1 MKKTIFFLSLLCF
14 MLSAASFASA
24 QTTVATRKIAAGV
37 IYRQE
42 ITVGANPLVVNIL
55 NADLNAPGVKI
66 RTGLALDCVSLTG
79 AAKGREPLQNTAI
92 RNKALAAINADFF
105 PYTGDPVGLAI
116 RDGELVSEPLEW
128 RVCMSITD
136 AAVQFGVLAPAGVLM
151 TGDGFALAPLAGV
164 NRVPRGSEI
173 VCLTP
178 VYAATPA
185 LESDAAV
192 MLVRKVSSPLRPSL
206 TIRGEVESVTDLR
219 AGTPLPRCPVNSVL
233 IVAIGKDKAA
243 LPERFKASD
252 TAQFRFDLVMN
263 SPAPT
268 RGRYASRAKTLRPKA
283 ASPVWQDAQ
292 QAVSG
297 GPWLV
302 RDGKILVD
310 GDAEDFPA
318 AEFVAKRHP
327 RTAVG
332 VTKDRH
338 LLLVTVDGRQ
348 SQSVGMS
355 LNELAKF
362 MLQLGAVQAMNLDG
376 GGSTSMFVGGGI
388 VNGPS
393 DGTLRPIADSLLL
406 YADEPKTLARTDYHI
421 APTGENGVNV
431 QVGDTVNLRIEDANG
446 KPPPPDVPVVWGT
459 DRGLGWITQ
468 SGVFRSVRPGSAQI
482 VAKVGA
488 AQVRVPVFILSGAV
502 AALTAKFAPL
512 PNNPPDRSLLIVTAK
527 DKFGN
532 PVVGANLVLK
542 IFGGEANDKPVTDAD
557 GTARIEIV
565 WDALPEARKLTV
577 RSGAAP
583 AITLKTELK

>member
-1 MKKTIFFLSLLCF
+1 MKKMLF
-14 MLSAASFASA
+14 LSAALLWAASLASA
-24 QTTVATRKIAAGV
+24 QTTISTRKIAEGV

-66 RTGLALDCVSLTG
+66 RTGLALDAISLTG
-79 AAKGREPLQNTAI
+79 ATKGREPLQNTAI

-105 PYTGDPVGLAI
+105 PYTSDPVGLAI
-116 RDGELVSEPLEW
+116 RDGELISEPLEW
-128 RVCMSITD
+128 RVCMSVTD

-151 TGDGFALAPLAGV
+151 TGDGFALTALAGV
-164 NRVPRGSEI
+164 NRVPHGSEI

-178 VYAATPA
+178 VYAASPA
-185 LESDAAV
+185 LDSDAAV
-192 MLVRKVSSPLRPSL
+192 MLIRKVSSPLRPSL
-206 TIRGEVESVTDLR
+206 TIRGEVESVTELK
-219 AGTPLPRCPVNSVL
+219 AGTPLPRCPLNSVL
-233 IVAIGKDKAA
+233 IVATGKDKEA
-243 LPERFKASD
+243 LPERFKAGD
-252 TAQFRFDLVMN
+252 AAQYRFDLVMN

-268 RGRYASRAKTLRPKA
+268 RGRYASRAGVLRPKA
-283 ASPVWQDAQ
+283 ITPVWQDAQ

-327 RTAVG
+327 RSAVG

-355 LNELAKF
+355 LNELAQF
-362 MLQLGAVQAMNLDG
+362 MLKLGAVQAMNLDG
-376 GGSTSMFVGGGI
+376 GGSTAMFVGGGI

-393 DGTLRPIADSLLL
+393 DGSLRPIADSLLL
-406 YADEPKTLARTDYHI
+406 YADESKLPNEASYHI

-446 KPPPPDVPVVWGT
+446 KPPPDVPIVWGT

-468 SGVFRSVRPGSAQI
+468 SGAFRSVRPGSAKI
-482 VAKVGA
+482 TARVGA
-488 AQVRVPVFILSGAV
+488 AQLKVPIYILSGSV
-502 AALTAKFAPL
+502 SELTAKFAPL
-512 PNNPPDRSLLIVTAK
+512 PNNPPDRSLLIVTAR

-532 PVVGANLVLK
+532 PVNGANLILK
-542 IFGGEANDKPVTDAD
+542 ISGGEATDKPVTGAD

-565 WDALPEARKLTV
+565 WDALPENRKLTV

-583 AITLKTELK
+583 AVTLKTELK

>member
-1 MKKTIFFLSLLCF
+1 MKKAILFSAGLLW
-14 MLSAASFASA
+14 AASFAAA
-24 QTTVATRKIAAGV
+24 QTTIATRKIAEGV
-37 IYRQE
+37 TYRQE

-66 RTGLALDCVSLTG
+66 RTGLALDSISLTG
-79 AAKGREPLQNTAI
+79 ATKGRESLQNTAI

-116 RDGELVSEPLEW
+116 RDGELISEPLEW
-128 RVCMSITD
+128 RVCMGLTD

-151 TGDGFALAPLAGV
+151 TGDGFALAALAGV
-164 NRVPRGSEI
+164 NRVPHGSEI

-178 VYAATPA
+178 VYAAAPA
-185 LESDAAV
+185 LDSTATV
-192 MLVRKVSSPLRPSL
+192 MQIKNVSSPLRPSL
-206 TIRGEVESVTDLR
+206 TIRGDVESVTELR

-233 IVAIGKDKAA
+233 IVATGKERDA
-243 LPERFKASD
+243 LPERFKAGD
-252 TAQFRFDLVMN
+252 AAQFRFDLVIN
-263 SPAPT
+263 GPAPT
-268 RGRYASRAKTLRPKA
+268 RGRYASRAGVLRPKPIT
-283 ASPVWQDAQ
+283 PVWQDAQ

-302 RDGKILVD
+302 RDGKIFVD
-310 GDAEDFPA
+310 GDSEDFPA

-327 RTAVG
+327 RSAVG
-332 VTKDRH
+332 VTKNRH

-348 SQSVGMS
+348 SQSMGMS
-355 LNELAKF
+355 LNELAQY
-362 MLQLGAVQAMNLDG
+362 MLKLGAVQAINLDG
-376 GGSTSMFVGGGI
+376 GGSTAMFVGGGI

-393 DGTLRPIADSLLL
+393 DGSLRPIADSLLL
-406 YADEPKTLARTDYHI
+406 YADDAKLPAGISYHI

-431 QVGDTVNLRIEDANG
+431 PVGDTVNLRIEDVNG
-446 KPPPPDVPVVWGT
+446 KPPPPDAPIVWGT

-468 SGVFRSVRPGSAQI
+468 SGAFRSVRPGSAQI
-482 VAKVGA
+482 TARVGA
-488 AQVRVPVFILSGAV
+488 AQLKVPVYISSGAV
-502 AALTAKFAPL
+502 SELTAKFAGL

-532 PVVGANLVLK
+532 PVNGANLVLK
-542 IFGGEANDKPVTDAD
+542 IFGGAATDKPVTGAD

-565 WDALPEARKLTV
+565 WDALPENRKLTA

-583 AITLKTELK
+583 AVTLKTETR